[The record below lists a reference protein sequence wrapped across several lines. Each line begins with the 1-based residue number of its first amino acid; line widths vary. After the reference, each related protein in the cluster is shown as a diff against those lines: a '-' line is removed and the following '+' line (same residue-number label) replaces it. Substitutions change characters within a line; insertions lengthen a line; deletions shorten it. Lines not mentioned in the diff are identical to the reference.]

1 MLWNSSS
8 WSRLKLTVQ
17 VQLAFHPCDPFLLHN
32 RDMIGNIVEKQ
43 CFAVWN
49 VIQNVLLTSKPN
61 ICCFCLIICVIFAD
75 PSNKPIIYGPQL
87 LSLKPCIQLFI
98 SIERKFFGSILFQN
112 KSQRRGIL

>member
-1 MLWNSSS
+1 MLWNSTS

-17 VQLAFHPCDPFLLHN
+17 VQRTLHPWDPFLLNN

-61 ICCFCLIICVIFAD
+61 ICCFCLISFVLFLRILAT
-75 PSNKPIIYGPQL
+75 
-87 LSLKPCIQLFI
+87 SL
-98 SIERKFFGSILFQN
+98 
-112 KSQRRGIL
+112 